1 MAEETKETKKIIPE
15 SKKKKK
21 RKKKK
26 VLLKVSVVF
35 LLLVVIGWFTFGAK
49 VMKLRS
55 EAKEL
60 VAQSSEDT
68 FKASQTSIVYDTNG
82 KQLLKFKGEKD
93 VYYLKY
99 KELPVYVIAAVIS
112 VEDRNFY
119 KHRSNHTGWKYP
131 YTAACKDCI
140 FESTENM
147 EEKSKR
153 NFHGS
158 RTGEEIFKRTDFGIL
173 FE

>member
-15 SKKKKK
+15 SKKKHKK
-21 RKKKK
+21 KHKKKK

-55 EAKEL
+55 EAKKL
-60 VAQSSEDT
+60 VAQSSEET

-93 VYYLKY
+93 DIAGIPLVQSYISSGRYLISN
-99 KELPVYVIAAVIS
+99 ELY
-112 VEDRNFY
+112 RN
-119 KHRSNHTGWKYP
+119 
-131 YTAACKDCI
+131 
-140 FESTENM
+140 
-147 EEKSKR
+147 
-153 NFHGS
+153 
-158 RTGEEIFKRTDFGIL
+158 
-173 FE
+173 

>member
-15 SKKKKK
+15 SKKKHKK
-21 RKKKK
+21 KHKKKK

-55 EAKEL
+55 EAKKL

-82 KQLLKFKGEKD
+82 KQLLKFKG
-93 VYYLKY
+93 
-99 KELPVYVIAAVIS
+99 
-112 VEDRNFY
+112 
-119 KHRSNHTGWKYP
+119 
-131 YTAACKDCI
+131 
-140 FESTENM
+140 
-147 EEKSKR
+147 
-153 NFHGS
+153 
-158 RTGEEIFKRTDFGIL
+158 
-173 FE
+173 